1 MSDLP
6 KRLRASVGIDA
17 INGDSFERGIC
28 GQQMMEAAKVIEELE
43 SRVRH
48 LEDEVHDLKAEYQQ
62 PDLDVMFELNG

>member
-28 GQQMMEAAKVIEELE
+28 GQQMMEAAKVIEDLQ
-43 SRVRH
+43 SRVRY
-48 LEDEVHDLKAEYQQ
+48 LEDEVYDLNCKLYHVQS
-62 PDLDVMFELNG
+62 